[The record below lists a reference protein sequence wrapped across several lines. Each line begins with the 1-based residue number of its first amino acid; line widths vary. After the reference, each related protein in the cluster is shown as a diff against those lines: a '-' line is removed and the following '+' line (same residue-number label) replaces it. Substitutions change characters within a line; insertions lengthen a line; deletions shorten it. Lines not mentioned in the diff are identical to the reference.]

1 MRRTVLGV
9 LREGIKSAAKMNIR
23 ATTGVS
29 LVGLG
34 ALYLDNPI
42 LGVNLAAKMANT
54 TPREPLIIDFP
65 ENGDF
70 DAYIGDRNGA
80 GVIVDFYANWCNPC
94 MEAMPRVISI
104 SEDEHRLGKKTD
116 LLKVNVDFHE
126 PLVERFDIGM
136 IPCLVLIKNGKEV
149 KRISGRQITEANIRE
164 LYTLGD
170 SGAN

>member
-1 MRRTVLGV
+1 MIT
-9 LREGIKSAAKMNIR
+9 
-23 ATTGVS
+23 
-29 LVGLG
+29 LG
-34 ALYLDNPI
+34 AFYLDNSI
-42 LGVNLAAKMANT
+42 LGSTLFAKMANS

-70 DAYIGDRNGA
+70 DAYIKDRNGA

-94 MEAMPRVISI
+94 MEAMPRVLSI
-104 SEDEHRLGKKTD
+104 SEDEQRLGKKTD

-126 PLVERFDIGM
+126 PLVERFDVSM

-170 SGAN
+170 SPAN

>member
-1 MRRTVLGV
+1 MRTTVLSV
-9 LREGIKSAAKMNIR
+9 LRRGMRSATKMNFRTI
-23 ATTGVS
+23 TGLSVI
-29 LVGLG
+29 GLG
-34 ALYLDNPI
+34 ALHLENSL
-42 LGVNLAAKMANT
+42 LGVNLSVKMANN

-70 DAYIGDRNGA
+70 DSYLGDRNGA

-104 SEDEHRLGKKTD
+104 SEDEHRLGKRTD

-126 PLVERFDIGM
+126 ALVERFDIGM
-136 IPCLVLIKNGKEV
+136 IPCLVLIKNGKEI
-149 KRISGRQITEANIRE
+149 KRIFGRQITEASIRE